1 MPRLQIRILH
11 PDGGALVLIACRSGN
26 AEGALSRDQDVKEA
40 VSVSV
45 DVLVSVFIL
54 VAMIGFFALSLR
66 KAWQLAHMQIHA
78 RLDLYPVPKE
88 GAGRAA
94 YGGSYLEE
102 PQWWTKPRKTD
113 RINEA
118 VDIFKEMI
126 FIKKLF
132 VHQRTLWWAS
142 YSMHLGIYVMLGWSV
157 LLLLS
162 VVWHPAWYVMVVT
175 VVGCVGFVLSTV
187 GCVLLLVRRV
197 SDRVLA
203 KYTTPL
209 EYVNIVLLL
218 TVLLTGAYSWLFV
231 TSPFTVAEQVFTLSA
246 TNLPPIV
253 LVHLVLLGIMFIY
266 IPLSKM
272 GHYVAKFF
280 TFHKVLWDNDPNL
293 KGSAVER
300 RFEDA
305 AAHPGQTHWSG
316 TQAQDPLSET
326 SKG

>member
-1 MPRLQIRILH
+1 M
-11 PDGGALVLIACRSGN
+11 S
-26 AEGALSRDQDVKEA
+26 AET
-40 VSVSV
+40 
-45 DVLVSVFIL
+45 LVSVFIII
-54 VAMIGFFALSLR
+54 AMFGFFALSLR
-66 KAWQLAHMQIHA
+66 KAWKFAHMQIHA

-94 YGGSYLEE
+94 YGGSYMEE
-102 PQWWTKPRKTD
+102 PEWWTKPRKID
-113 RINEA
+113 RVSET
-118 VDIFKEMI
+118 VDIMKEML

-157 LLLLS
+157 LLLIS
-162 VVWHPAWYVMVVT
+162 VAWHPAWYVAAVFAIGV
-175 VVGCVGFVLSTV
+175 VGFVLATV
-187 GCVLLLVRRV
+187 GCLLLLVRRV

-209 EYVNIVLLL
+209 EYFNIVLLL
-218 TVLLTGAYSWLFV
+218 VVLLTGAYSWLFV
-231 TSPFTVAEQVFTLSA
+231 ASPFTVAAQVFTLSA
-246 TNLPPIV
+246 ANLPVIV
-253 LVHLVLLGIMFIY
+253 LVHFVLLGIMFLY

-272 GHYVAKFF
+272 SHYVGKFF
-280 TFHKVLWDNDPNL
+280 CFHKVLWDNDPNL

-305 AAHPGQTHWSG
+305 AEQPVTSPWSA
-316 TQAQDPLSET
+316 TKPQSPSSET

>member
-1 MPRLQIRILH
+1 M
-11 PDGGALVLIACRSGN
+11 S
-26 AEGALSRDQDVKEA
+26 AET
-40 VSVSV
+40 
-45 DVLVSVFIL
+45 LVSVFIII
-54 VAMIGFFALSLR
+54 AMFGFFALSLR
-66 KAWQLAHMQIHA
+66 KAWKFAHMQIHA

-94 YGGSYLEE
+94 YGGSYMEE
-102 PQWWTKPRKTD
+102 PEWWTKPRKID
-113 RINEA
+113 RVSET
-118 VDIFKEMI
+118 VDIMKEML

-157 LLLLS
+157 LLLIS
-162 VVWHPAWYVMVVT
+162 VAWHPAWYVAAVSAIGV
-175 VVGCVGFVLSTV
+175 VGFVLATV
-187 GCVLLLVRRV
+187 GCLLLLVRRV

-209 EYVNIVLLL
+209 EYFNIVLLL
-218 TVLLTGAYSWLFV
+218 VVLLTGAYSWLFV
-231 TSPFTVAEQVFTLSA
+231 ASPFTVAAQVFTLSA
-246 TNLPPIV
+246 ANLPVIV
-253 LVHLVLLGIMFIY
+253 LVHFVLLGIMFLY

-272 GHYVAKFF
+272 SHYVGKFF
-280 TFHKVLWDNDPNL
+280 CFHKVLWDNDPNL

-305 AAHPGQTHWSG
+305 AEQPVTSPWSA
-316 TQAQDPLSET
+316 TKPQSPSSET

>member
-1 MPRLQIRILH
+1 M
-11 PDGGALVLIACRSGN
+11 S
-26 AEGALSRDQDVKEA
+26 AET
-40 VSVSV
+40 
-45 DVLVSVFIL
+45 LVSVFIII
-54 VAMIGFFALSLR
+54 AMFGFFALSLR
-66 KAWQLAHMQIHA
+66 KAWKFAHMQIHA

-94 YGGSYLEE
+94 YGGSYMEE
-102 PQWWTKPRKTD
+102 PEWWTKPRK
-113 RINEA
+113 INRVSET
-118 VDIFKEMI
+118 VDIVKEML

-132 VHQRTLWWAS
+132 VHQRSLWWAS

-157 LLLLS
+157 LLLVS
-162 VVWHPAWYVMVVT
+162 VAWHPAWYVAVVSI
-175 VVGCVGFVLSTV
+175 VGIVGFALATI

-197 SDRVLA
+197 FDRVLA

-209 EYVNIVLLL
+209 EYFNIVLLL
-218 TVLLTGAYSWLFV
+218 VVLLTGAYSWLFV
-231 TSPFTVAEQVFTLSA
+231 ASPFTVAAQVFTLSA

-253 LVHLVLLGIMFIY
+253 LVHFVLLGIMFLY

-272 GHYVAKFF
+272 SHYVGKFF
-280 TFHKVLWDNDPNL
+280 CFHKVLWDNDPNL

-305 AAHPGQTHWSG
+305 AQQPVTSPWSA
-316 TQAQDPLSET
+316 TKPQSASSET